1 MNSKLLKLARM
12 VLKFAT
18 TMVGDM
24 EWIHDGQLAVGVEV
38 YIEDE
43 NGEMIPVADGEYET
57 ETMKIVVKD
66 GKIEEMTEI
75 TTEPEPEPEPNP
87 ENEEEMKKKKICQE
101 ETTNPEQTPEP
112 EPQPDEKDAKI
123 TELTTKIAELEAK
136 IAVLVEEIDSK
147 NDLIEELQEKL
158 VKPVEQPIT
167 MSATL
172 RDGNGKQSGA
182 MKYFE

>member
-1 MNSKLLKLARM
+1 MNSKLLKLARI

-18 TMVGDM
+18 TMVGEV
-24 EWIHDGQLAVGVEV
+24 EWVHEGELAVGVEV
-38 YIEDE
+38 YTEDE
-43 NGEMIPVADGEYET
+43 NGELIPVEDGEYET
-57 ETMKIVVKD
+57 ENMKIVVKD

-75 TTEPEPEPEPNP
+75 TPEPEPEPEP
-87 ENEEEMKKKKICQE
+87 Q
-101 ETTNPEQTPEP
+101 PEP
-112 EPQPDEKDAKI
+112 EPMAAEPQEPTNEPQPDDKDVKI
-123 TELTTKIAELEAK
+123 NELTAKIAELQAK
-136 IAVLVEEIDSK
+136 IAVLVEEIDTK

-158 VKPVEQPIT
+158 VKPLENPII

>member
-1 MNSKLLKLARM
+1 
-12 VLKFAT
+12 
-18 TMVGDM
+18 
-24 EWIHDGQLAVGVEV
+24 
-38 YIEDE
+38 
-43 NGEMIPVADGEYET
+43 
-57 ETMKIVVKD
+57 MKIVVKD
-66 GKIEEMTEI
+66 GKIEEITEI
-75 TTEPEPEPEPNP
+75 NTEPQEPAQTTEPAQTNEPMAQEPTTEP
-87 ENEEEMKKKKICQE
+87 
-101 ETTNPEQTPEP
+101 TT

-123 TELTTKIAELEAK
+123 TELTNKIAELETK
-136 IAVLVEEIDSK
+136 IAVLVEEIDNK

>member
-1 MNSKLLKLARM
+1 MNTNKLMRLARM

-18 TMVGDM
+18 TMVGEV
-24 EWIHDGQLAVGVEV
+24 EWVHEGELAVGVEV
-38 YIEDE
+38 YTEDE
-43 NGEMIPVADGEYET
+43 NGELIPVADGEYET
-57 ETMKIVVKD
+57 ENMKIVVKD
-66 GKIEEMTEI
+66 GKIEELNEI
-75 TTEPEPEPEPNP
+75 TKEHEPEPEP
-87 ENEEEMKKKKICQE
+87 Q
-101 ETTNPEQTPEP
+101 PEP
-112 EPQPDEKDAKI
+112 MAAEPQEPATEPQPDEKDAKI
-123 TELTTKIAELEAK
+123 TELTNKIAELETK
-136 IAVLVEEIDSK
+136 IAVLVEEIDNK

>member
-12 VLKFAT
+12 VLRFAT
-18 TMVGDM
+18 TMVG
-24 EWIHDGQLAVGVEV
+24 ETEFIHDGPLSVGVEV
-38 YIEDE
+38 YTEDE
-43 NGEMIPVADGEYET
+43 NGELIPVADGEYET

-75 TTEPEPEPEPNP
+75 TQEPEPQPEPEPTPEPMAAEP
-87 ENEEEMKKKKICQE
+87 E
-101 ETTNPEQTPEP
+101 PTPEP
-112 EPQPDEKDAKI
+112 EPQSDDKDAKI
-123 TELTTKIAELEAK
+123 AELTNKIAELNTK
-136 IAVLVEEIDSK
+136 IAVLVEEIDNK

-158 VKPVEQPIT
+158 VKPLEQPII

>member
-1 MNSKLLKLARM
+1 MNSKLLKLARL

-18 TMVGDM
+18 TMVGEV
-24 EWIHDGQLAVGVEV
+24 EWVHEGELAVGVEV
-38 YIEDE
+38 YTEDE
-43 NGEMIPVADGEYET
+43 NGELIPVADGEYET
-57 ETMKIVVKD
+57 ETNKIIVKD

-75 TTEPEPEPEPNP
+75 TKEPEPEPQPEPEPEPQPMAAEP
-87 ENEEEMKKKKICQE
+87 EP
-101 ETTNPEQTPEP
+101 TTEP

-123 TELTTKIAELEAK
+123 TELTNKIAELQTK
-136 IAVLVEEIDSK
+136 IAVLVEEIDNK

-158 VKPVEQPIT
+158 VKPVEQPII

-172 RDGNGKQSGA
+172 RDGNGKTSGA

>member
-1 MNSKLLKLARM
+1 MNSKLLKLARI

-18 TMVGDM
+18 TMVGEV
-24 EWIHDGQLAVGVEV
+24 EWVHEGELAVGVEV
-38 YIEDE
+38 YTEDE
-43 NGEMIPVADGEYET
+43 NGELVPVADGEYET
-57 ETMKIVVKD
+57 ENMKIVVKD

-75 TTEPEPEPEPNP
+75 TQEPEPEPEPEP
-87 ENEEEMKKKKICQE
+87 Q
-101 ETTNPEQTPEP
+101 PEP
-112 EPQPDEKDAKI
+112 EPMAAEPQEPTTEPQPDDKDAKI
-123 TELTTKIAELEAK
+123 NELTAKIAELQAK
-136 IAVLVEEIDSK
+136 IAVLVEEIDTK

-158 VKPVEQPIT
+158 VKPLENPII

>member
-1 MNSKLLKLARM
+1 MNSKLLKLARL

-18 TMVGDM
+18 TMVGEV
-24 EWIHDGQLAVGVEV
+24 EWVHEGELIVGTEV
-38 YIEDE
+38 YTEDE
-43 NGEMIPVADGEYET
+43 NGELIPVADGEYET

-75 TTEPEPEPEPNP
+75 TKEPEPEP
-87 ENEEEMKKKKICQE
+87 
-101 ETTNPEQTPEP
+101 TPEP
-112 EPQPDEKDAKI
+112 EPQPEPMAAEPEPTTEPQEPQSDEKDAKI
-123 TELTTKIAELEAK
+123 AELTNKIAELNTK
-136 IAVLVEEIDSK
+136 IAVLVEEIDNK

-158 VKPVEQPIT
+158 VKPVEQPII

>member
-1 MNSKLLKLARM
+1 MNTNKLMRLARM

-18 TMVGDM
+18 TMVGEV
-24 EWIHDGQLAVGVEV
+24 EWIHEGNLSVGVEV
-38 YIEDE
+38 YTEDE
-43 NGEMIPVADGEYET
+43 NGELIPVADGEYET

-66 GKIEEMTEI
+66 GKIEEITEI
-75 TTEPEPEPEPNP
+75 NKEPQEPQEPQEPAQTTEPMAQEP
-87 ENEEEMKKKKICQE
+87 
-101 ETTNPEQTPEP
+101 TT
-112 EPQPDEKDAKI
+112 EPQEPQEPQSDEKDAKI
-123 TELTTKIAELEAK
+123 AELTNKIAELETK
-136 IAVLVEEIDSK
+136 IAVLVEEIDNK

-172 RDGNGKQSGA
+172 RDGNGKTSGA